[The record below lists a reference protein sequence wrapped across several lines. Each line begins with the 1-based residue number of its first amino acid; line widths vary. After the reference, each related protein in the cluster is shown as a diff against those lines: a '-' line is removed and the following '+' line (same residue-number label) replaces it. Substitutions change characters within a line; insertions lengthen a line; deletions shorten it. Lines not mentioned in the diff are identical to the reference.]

1 MNSKIFQPEL
11 RPIRIK
17 TNINKITQYVAK
29 CVTGLGYNVY
39 VSYSN
44 KSRSRYLEIVLSKE
58 EKVIVR
64 ISDHVA
70 DKKKRWRFKFDI
82 HTTERRRRSVDYI
95 EFLDAFMQIVD
106 YIEFLDAFMQIVE
119 NKRETMEVGL

>member
-1 MNSKIFQPEL
+1 MTSKLFHPEP
-11 RPIRIK
+11 RPTRIK

-29 CVTGLGYNVY
+29 RVTALGYNVY

-44 KSRSRYLEIVLSKE
+44 KSRSRYLEIVLSRE

-70 DKKKRWRFKFDI
+70 DKKNRWRFRFDI
-82 HTTERRRRSVDYI
+82 HTTERRRWSVDYI
-95 EFLDAFMQIVD
+95 EFLDAFK
-106 YIEFLDAFMQIVE
+106 QIVE
-119 NKRETMEVGL
+119 NKREAMEAV

>member
-1 MNSKIFQPEL
+1 MDYKLVFHPEL

-29 CVTGLGYNVY
+29 RVTGLGYNVY

-44 KSRSRYLEIVLSKE
+44 KSRSRYLEIVLSKD

-70 DKKKRWRFKFDI
+70 DKKNRWQFRFDI
-82 HTTERRRRSVDYI
+82 HTTEKRRWSVDYI
-95 EFLDAFMQIVD
+95 EFIDAFKQIVG
-106 YIEFLDAFMQIVE
+106 Y
-119 NKRETMEVGL
+119 KRQEAESINSGEYPGRKEL